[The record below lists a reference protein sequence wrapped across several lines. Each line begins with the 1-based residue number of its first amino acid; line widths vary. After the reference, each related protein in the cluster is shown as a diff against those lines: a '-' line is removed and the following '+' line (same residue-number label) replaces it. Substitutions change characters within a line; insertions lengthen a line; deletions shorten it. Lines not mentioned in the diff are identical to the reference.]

1 MTFLE
6 LSRKV
11 DEAVLTKGLEK
22 VITFIRS
29 LKTNDEKEISKE
41 LKKKFPKLD
50 KDDIEL
56 AISLL

>member
-11 DEAVLTKGLEK
+11 DEAVLTKDLEK